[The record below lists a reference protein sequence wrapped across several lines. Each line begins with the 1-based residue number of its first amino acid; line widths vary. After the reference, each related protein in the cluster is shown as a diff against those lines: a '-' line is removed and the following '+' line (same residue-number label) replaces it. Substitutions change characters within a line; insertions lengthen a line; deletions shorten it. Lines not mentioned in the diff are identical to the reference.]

1 MAPLLDK
8 SEVRMNPHDI
18 SAICLRYV
26 CDMFGYAPMHS
37 DMLQYAP
44 ICYDM
49 LRYATICYDM
59 LRYAPTCSY
68 TFDMLRICLRYASHV
83 CILDMLQDMLA
94 ICISFTYFGICEGY
108 ALDMLRYIRYDLI

>member
-8 SEVRMNPHDI
+8 SEVRINPHDI
-18 SAICLRYV
+18 SAICLRYL

-44 ICYDM
+44 
-49 LRYATICYDM
+49 ICYDM

-94 ICISFTYFGICEGY
+94 ICISFTISGICKGY
-108 ALDMLRYIRYDLI
+108 APIYTI